1 MRFSFL
7 FLRLEL
13 IGDTVL
19 YLKVVIFRPDDT
31 STMPVRARARLLAF
45 HFSFG
50 SPIHTDITLNSF
62 DLIACVV
69 SALLLLEFPNS

>member
-31 STMPVRARARLLAF
+31 STIPVR

>member
-31 STMPVRARARLLAF
+31 RVRLLALAF

>member
-31 STMPVRARARLLAF
+31 STMPVRARSFAF

-69 SALLLLEFPNS
+69 SALLLEFPNS